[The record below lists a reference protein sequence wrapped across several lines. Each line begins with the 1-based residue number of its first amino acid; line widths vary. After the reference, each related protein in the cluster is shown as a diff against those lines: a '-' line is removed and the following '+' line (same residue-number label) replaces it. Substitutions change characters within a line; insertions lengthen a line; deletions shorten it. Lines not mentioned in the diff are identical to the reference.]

1 MRPPALLTAPRPSS
15 RAPGAF
21 LRAPGSL
28 LAAPAPLL
36 ARRPPHGALR
46 GRGGASRPGVPL
58 EGGSFYK
65 KTPHKTAPYNSERLL
80 LGSSSSPSPS
90 RLRGLRAQNRS
101 GAGEGERDCRLNLW
115 WNGIIKGWCPPHTRW
130 DGSLLLGP
138 QCVWVFSAFVFFCLH
153 SEKRGEA
160 FRRHSEAAA
169 VTLRAGRPA
178 LSVGHSEQG
187 LQRVFLPTS
196 WLSVPKS

>member
-46 GRGGASRPGVPL
+46 GRGGAPRPGVPL

-65 KTPHKTAPYNSERLL
+65 KTPHKTAPYNSNGFSWVRAPLPAPQ
-80 LGSSSSPSPS
+80 GSEVC
-90 RLRGLRAQNRS
+90 AHKT
-101 GAGEGERDCRLNLW
+101 GAGPVLW

-196 WLSVPKS
+196 WLSVP